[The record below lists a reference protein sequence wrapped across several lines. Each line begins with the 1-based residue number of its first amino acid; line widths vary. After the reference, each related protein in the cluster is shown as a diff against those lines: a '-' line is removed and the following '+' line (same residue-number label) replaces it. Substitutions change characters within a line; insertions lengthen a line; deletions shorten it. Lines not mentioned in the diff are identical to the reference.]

1 MKTLGIALGIALTV
15 MAPVWADDAP
25 ARAHEIG
32 SIAKVDGSKV
42 HWIQGEADVTLPA
55 GWTLDDD
62 TGKKDTDLQLQNGD
76 KNYYLLITTADSEDY
91 KMVGDKM
98 VEGMSGSAD
107 AKDPKKEPPTEATV
121 AGFKAQR
128 TVFATTMND
137 TRLKY
142 AIYSFA
148 ANGRSYILTAFS
160 GADAFDAATK
170 DFDAIGASF
179 KIAKDGA
186 PAATGAVTALEG
198 TWDILSM
205 NIEAKDVPADAI
217 KGMTMTVAGT
227 KYTLQQADKEVE
239 TGTIK
244 VDGTNVDWNIESGGD
259 KGKLQ
264 KGLFKVDG
272 ANLTIANAQPGA
284 DARPGDLTTKAG
296 QAIVTLKKK

>member
-15 MAPVWADDAP
+15 MGAAWADAAP

-42 HWIQGEADVTLPA
+42 HWIQGEVDLTLPA
-55 GWTLDDD
+55 GWALDED
-62 TGKKDTDLQLQNGD
+62 TGKKDTDLQLQNGE
-76 KNYYLLITTADSEDY
+76 KNYYLLLTTADSEDY

-107 AKDPKKEPPTEATV
+107 AKDPKKEAPTEVTV

-128 TVFATTMND
+128 TVFSTTMND

-142 AIYSFA
+142 AIYAFA
-148 ANGRSYILTAFS
+148 ANGKSYILTAFS

-179 KIAKDGA
+179 KLAKGDA
-186 PAATGAVTALEG
+186 PAAPAAASALEG
-198 TWDILSM
+198 TWDILTM
-205 NIEAKDVPADAI
+205 NVDAKDVPADAL
-217 KGMTMTVAGT
+217 KAMTMTVAGT
-227 KYTLQQADKEVE
+227 KYAIKQGDKELE

-244 VDGTNVDWNIESGGD
+244 VEGTNVDWIIESGGD

-284 DARPGDLTTKAG
+284 EARPADLNAKADQG
-296 QAIVTLKKK
+296 IVTLKKK